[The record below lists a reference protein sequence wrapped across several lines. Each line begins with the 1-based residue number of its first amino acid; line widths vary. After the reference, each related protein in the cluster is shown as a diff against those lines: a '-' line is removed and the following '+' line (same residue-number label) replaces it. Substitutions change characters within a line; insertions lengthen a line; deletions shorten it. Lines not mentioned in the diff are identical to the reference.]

1 MGRVISGCHTFQ
13 YNIYLFS
20 HLFPQNHSIVY
31 LILLKNSAN
40 LSLTSYAEVTKGG
53 ESVVEKIVI
62 RGYNEKDREEALK
75 ITFVYKIDI
84 HSICEE
90 ILSNNNYDKLI
101 NINIRTNES
110 KKHREGSDYET

>member
-20 HLFPQNHSIVY
+20 QLFPQNHSIVY

-40 LSLTSYAEVTKGG
+40 LSLTSYAEVTKG

-84 HSICEE
+84 HFNFNGKNFKPQQKRCGC
-90 ILSNNNYDKLI
+90 
-101 NINIRTNES
+101 TQ
-110 KKHREGSDYET
+110 